1 VRFRIHPA
9 CLWVVALASFLIA
22 CPAVAAPFVLFPKA
36 GQLVSPDGRWVV
48 RNVEAETASTDF
60 SGTFHSLW
68 LSELPSGRSRKL
80 CDYLGLAAV
89 AWSGNDT
96 LIVTQYVGKKS
107 SRVAVFSVTDPDNTI
122 MLDVPTLTRLVPAE
136 QRARLREND
145 HTFIE
150 GSRAEPQTLYL
161 RVWGYGKQAANDF
174 RWRCQYSLRDGKIAC
189 ADGGA
194 SN

>member
-1 VRFRIHPA
+1 VRFRTRPA
-9 CLWVVALASFLIA
+9 CLCVVALASLFLVY
-22 CPAVAAPFVLFPKA
+22 PAVAAPFVLFPKA
-36 GQLVSPDGRWVV
+36 GQLVSPDGQWLV

-60 SGTFHSLW
+60 NGTFRSLW
-68 LSELPSGRSRKL
+68 LSELRTGRSRKL
-80 CDYLGLAAV
+80 CDYLGVAAV

-96 LIVTQYVGKKS
+96 LIVTQYVGKRS

-122 MLDVPTLTRLVPAE
+122 VLDVPTLSRLVSAE

-145 HTFIE
+145 HIFIE

-174 RWRCQYSLRDGKIAC
+174 RWRCQYSFRDGNIAC